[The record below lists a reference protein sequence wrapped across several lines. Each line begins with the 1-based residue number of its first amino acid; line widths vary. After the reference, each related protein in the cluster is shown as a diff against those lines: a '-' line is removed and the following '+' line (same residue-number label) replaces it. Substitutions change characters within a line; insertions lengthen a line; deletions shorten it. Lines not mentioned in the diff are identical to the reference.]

1 MRIPAFIYE
10 HPIET
15 LLAGVLLAVVLF
27 GSADR
32 KAIEASDSATQVA
45 VAERV

>member
-1 MRIPAFIYE
+1 MRIPAFVYE

-32 KAIEASDSATQVA
+32 KAIEASDTATQVTIA
-45 VAERV
+45 KRV

>member
-1 MRIPAFIYE
+1 MRIPAFVTE
-10 HPIET
+10 HPVET

-32 KAIEASDSATQVA
+32 KAIEASDPATQVA
-45 VAERV
+45 AAGRV

>member
-1 MRIPAFIYE
+1 MRIPAFVTE

-32 KAIEASDSATQVA
+32 KAIEAADPATQVA
-45 VAERV
+45 ASGRV